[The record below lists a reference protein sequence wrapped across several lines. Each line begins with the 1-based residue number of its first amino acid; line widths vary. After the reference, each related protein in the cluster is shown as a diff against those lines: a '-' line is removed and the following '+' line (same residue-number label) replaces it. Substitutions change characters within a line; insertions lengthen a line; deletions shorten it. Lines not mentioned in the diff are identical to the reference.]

1 MNSASIDVF
10 ALAEKRLEWTGQ
22 RQAVLAQNI
31 ANANTPGYAARD
43 VKPFSEVL
51 AARAQPTAASGPALT
66 TAARSVADRT
76 VAERSLSGN
85 AVILDEQ
92 MEKVAETDNSN
103 QLAMN
108 LYKKYQS
115 MFRTALGRS

>member
-1 MNSASIDVF
+1 MNTAPIDVF

-31 ANANTPGYAARD
+31 ANANTPGYVARD

-51 AARAQPTAASGPALT
+51 AAQARPTAAGASALT
-66 TAARSVADRT
+66 TAPKSFADRT